1 MSDRKRNILEAAE
14 RVGFYSQDN
23 PNLATELPFTVE
35 LFAANQTNIERFHQ
49 AGIVSSEAEGAGK
62 SGTRSKAAR
71 AREITAD
78 LRLVARTARN
88 IERKDKNFLNPF
100 TLPTGNL
107 TYQEMI
113 ERAET
118 FIAKSPEHKAVLEK
132 FALTTQFFAEMGT
145 DVQGF
150 QDSTHGQADAKRT
163 GVGATADIEEIIEDT
178 LDVFK
183 DLDVAL
189 RNHYRNNPQKLAEWL
204 TASHIR
210 RKKRTD
216 NEPPPDENPPAT

>member
-1 MSDRKRNILEAAE
+1 MSDRKRNILETAE
-14 RVGFYSQDN
+14 RVEFYNLAN

-35 LFAANQTNIERFHQ
+35 LFAANRTNIERFHQ
-49 AGIVSSEAEGAGK
+49 AGIVSSESESEGK

-71 AREITAD
+71 AREIIAD
-78 LRLVARTARN
+78 LRLVANTGRN
-88 IERKDKNFLNPF
+88 IERKDKNFLNLF

-107 TYQEMI
+107 TYQEMV

-118 FIAKSPEHKAVLEK
+118 FIANAPEHKTALEK
-132 FALTTQFFAEMGT
+132 FALTPQFFADLGT
-145 DVQGF
+145 NLQGF
-150 QDSTHGQADAKRT
+150 KDATHGQADAKRT
-163 GVGATADIEEIIEDT
+163 GVGATADTEEIVEDS

-189 RNHYRNNPQKLAEWL
+189 QNHYRNNPQKLSEWL
-204 TASHIR
+204 TACHIK

-216 NEPPPDENPPAT
+216 ENPPDENPPTS